1 MADGRDGNS
10 ADPDGPAPDAGPG
23 SACSQTSLFADD
35 FNDGV
40 RGPYWD
46 DGAQSGAAMISESAG
61 RAVVSLPSA
70 ANAIAEW
77 RSLARYDFT
86 GSRVYVEVPR
96 VLNPAATQAF
106 ATIGVFDGFQNR
118 LTLRYEGGRL
128 SFRAAIAGNL
138 TILGSV
144 PHDPV
149 GHRWWQLREAA
160 GTVYFET
167 SPDGV
172 NWATRAQ
179 DATPAWSTTAEIR
192 IGGGTNA
199 AGPNPGEA
207 HFDNL
212 NGGTPSGTWC
222 PASRLNDDF
231 GDGALARMWA
241 GSYSAGGATLQETG
255 GEAVLTP
262 PPGVPSSSVGLVGA
276 YGYDLTGDAIA
287 FEVTEMLTPERG
299 AAAFVEVSA
308 GLGNALR
315 IQKVGS
321 ELAYMQGAG
330 GVFTPRKSEPF
341 DPVRH
346 RWWRIR
352 ESAGT
357 TYWETSADG
366 RTWVAGS
373 SATNFISLRPV
384 AIGIF
389 ANTFSPVASPGRLR
403 IDNVNRTP

>member
-1 MADGRDGNS
+1 MQ
-10 ADPDGPAPDAGPG
+10 AG
-23 SACSQTSLFADD
+23 
-35 FNDGV
+35 GV
-40 RGPYWD
+40 
-46 DGAQSGAAMISESAG
+46 
-61 RAVVSLPSA
+61 AVV
-70 ANAIAEW
+70 
-77 RSLARYDFT
+77 
-86 GSRVYVEVPR
+86 
-96 VLNPAATQAF
+96 
-106 ATIGVFDGFQNR
+106 
-118 LTLRYEGGRL
+118 
-128 SFRAAIAGNL
+128 
-138 TILGSV
+138 
-144 PHDPV
+144 
-149 GHRWWQLREAA
+149 
-160 GTVYFET
+160 
-167 SPDGV
+167 
-172 NWATRAQ
+172 
-179 DATPAWSTTAEIR
+179 IR

-352 ESAGT
+352 EIGWHHVLGDLGRRAHLGRRQQRHQLHLVAPGSDRNLRQHVFAGR
-357 TYWETSADG
+357 EPRPPAH
-366 RTWVAGS
+366 RQRQPHA
-373 SATNFISLRPV
+373 LRVP
-384 AIGIF
+384 
-389 ANTFSPVASPGRLR
+389 
-403 IDNVNRTP
+403 